1 MPASPYMAMTAKE
14 LRDNVE
20 AAFNKLDTNK
30 DGVLTRDEFVES
42 CMKVTEFKKP
52 YGPPVNSC
60 LCCGL
65 ASLTCISFCYV
76 SVRLQKSGGEQNAV

>member
-42 CMKVTEFKKP
+42 CMKVT
-52 YGPPVNSC
+52 
-60 LCCGL
+60 
-65 ASLTCISFCYV
+65 
-76 SVRLQKSGGEQNAV
+76 